1 MSVSRLDAC
10 FQRLREQQRK
20 ALIPFIT
27 AGDPSLEATVP
38 VMHALVEAGADV
50 IELGVPFSDPM
61 ADGPTIQRSS
71 ERALARGAGSRYV
84 LQAVA
89 QFRERDAQTPVVLM
103 GYLNPVEIHGYA
115 AFAKAAVDAG
125 VDGVLLVDLPP
136 EEAGEAQQAF
146 DAAGLALV
154 LLASPTTSQA
164 RADKLLAL
172 ARGYL
177 YYVSFAGVT
186 GASERLDSDA
196 ASTRLQALRARA
208 SVPVVAGFG
217 IKDAASAAAMARQ
230 ADGVVVGSALVA
242 SSFDFAFMGGS
253 MGSVVGERFA
263 LAAETAVEIGAPY
276 VCFSQS
282 GGARMQEGLFS
293 LMQMAKTSAALGK
306 LREAGLPYISVL
318 THPTTG
324 GVSASFAMLGDIN
337 IAEPQALIGFAGPRV
352 IEQTVRE
359 KLPEGFQRSEFLLE
373 HGAIDQICDR
383 RELRDRLS
391 DLLAMLGRQP
401 APEVA

>member
-1 MSVSRLDAC
+1 MSVERIDAC
-10 FQRLREQQRK
+10 FARLRAAGRK

-89 QFRERDAQTPVVLM
+89 EFRQRDTQTPVVLM

-115 AFAKAAVDAG
+115 AFAQAAVQAG

-136 EEAGEAQQAF
+136 EEAGEAKQAF

-154 LLASPTTSQA
+154 LLASPTTSDA
-164 RADKLLAL
+164 RAQTLLSL

-186 GASERLDSDA
+186 GASERLDSQA
-196 ASTRLQALRARA
+196 ASVRLQALRAGA
-208 SVPVVAGFG
+208 TVPVVAGFG
-217 IKDAASAAAMARQ
+217 IKDAASAAAMAVQ

-242 SSFDFAFMGGS
+242 
-253 MGSVVGERFA
+253 A
-263 LAAETAVEIGAPY
+263 LADAASPEQAAQQAHAFLAP
-276 VCFSQS
+276 
-282 GGARMQEGLFS
+282 
-293 LMQMAKTSAALGK
+293 
-306 LREAGLPYISVL
+306 LR
-318 THPTTG
+318 
-324 GVSASFAMLGDIN
+324 
-337 IAEPQALIGFAGPRV
+337 QALDA
-352 IEQTVRE
+352 
-359 KLPEGFQRSEFLLE
+359 
-373 HGAIDQICDR
+373 
-383 RELRDRLS
+383 
-391 DLLAMLGRQP
+391 
-401 APEVA
+401 